1 LKWGAALKQLQDA
14 LAQTASLTPASCEG
28 ERWFVVCAR
37 PHGEKRAHAHLK
49 NQDFGCFLPLHSKTV
64 RHARQFRSVLAPLF
78 PRYLF
83 VKLDLARDR
92 WRSILGTQGVSNL
105 IMEGERPKPVRPG
118 VVEALSAAADQAGLI
133 GRPPELRIGAAVR
146 LQTGPLAGLVG
157 ELLTLDDNG
166 RVSVLMSLLG
176 SPTIV
181 RSTRLGLVPAA

>member
-1 LKWGAALKQLQDA
+1 MET
-14 LAQTASLTPASCEG
+14 TAGNNGGVESPTQR
-28 ERWFVVCAR
+28 RWFVACSR
-37 PHGEKRAHAHLK
+37 PHAEKRASAHLR
-49 NQDFGCFLPLHSKTV
+49 NQNFQCFLPLHEKTI
-64 RHARQFRSVLAPLF
+64 RHARQFRLVQAPLF

-83 VKLDLARDR
+83 VKLDLERDR
-92 WRSILGTQGVSNL
+92 WRSVLGTQGVSNL
-105 IMEGERPKPVRPG
+105 IMEGERPKPIRPG
-118 VVEALSAAADQAGLI
+118 VVETLLAAADQAGLI

>member
-1 LKWGAALKQLQDA
+1 MGTKVGNLHSVS
-14 LAQTASLTPASCEG
+14 AQASSLPPACFEAQ
-28 ERWFVVCAR
+28 RWFVVCAR
-37 PHGEKRAHAHLK
+37 PHCEKRAYAHLK
-49 NQDFGCFLPLHSKTV
+49 NQGFSCFVPLHLKTV
-64 RHARQFRSVLAPLF
+64 RHSRQFRSVQAPLF

-83 VKLDLARDR
+83 VKLDLERDR
-92 WRSILGTQGVSNL
+92 WRSVLGTQGVSAL

-118 VVEALSAAADQAGLI
+118 VVETLLAAADAAGLI

-157 ELLTLDDNG
+157 ELLTLDENG